1 MDGDGELRE
10 VVRRERQLLDPA
22 SRANSDLV
30 GRLIH
35 PDFVEHGASGR
46 VWDRNSIIAALAAD
60 PAVAGEASDF
70 EAARLAE
77 DVVLVTFRIGGERGS
92 LRSSVWVHDP
102 EAGWRLRFHQGT
114 RTDHD

>member
-46 VWDRNSIIAALAAD
+46 IWNRSSIIAALAAD
-60 PAVAGEASDF
+60 PGVSGIASNVEAV
-70 EAARLAE
+70 RLAD
-77 DVVLVTFRIGGERGS
+77 DVVLVTYRIGGERAS

-102 EAGWRLRFHQGT
+102 EAGWRLRFHQGS